1 MNLPFEYQPLNAVSK
16 VYADMGVIA
25 PAGLDDDID
34 DGSNNGSNDGTNDGT
49 GD

>member
-1 MNLPFEYQPLNAVSK
+1 MNLPFEYQPLNAVSEIYK
-16 VYADMGVIA
+16 EIGAIA

-34 DGSNNGSNDGTNDGT
+34 DGSSSDDDGSGDGS